1 MTEDAIRVTPGRPT
15 TTGGAAATTG
25 GAGPAAHRRRG
36 LPVPSELI
44 ALVATILALLIAAA
58 VTDDFDASLAWGFV
72 TVLVAAYILS
82 RGLTKRGTADD
93 GL

>member
-15 TTGGAAATTG
+15 TTGGAT
-25 GAGPAAHRRRG
+25 GAGGPVTAGRRRG

-44 ALVATILALLIAAA
+44 ALLVTVLALLIAAA
-58 VTDDFDASLAWGFV
+58 VADDFDGSLAWGFV

-82 RGLTKRGTADD
+82 RGLTKRGTGDD

>member
-15 TTGGAAATTG
+15 TGGAAATTG
-25 GAGPAAHRRRG
+25 RAGTPARRRG

-44 ALVATILALLIAAA
+44 ALLATILALLIAAA